1 MSIRRETYYG
11 VLADKLRA
19 IPGVKTF
26 SRRLQ
31 HVNDVPAA
39 QQPAIYLA
47 QTGQVPL
54 YQPGRT
60 IIWEL
65 SADIYVYVR
74 DPKGKEPGPIINP
87 LMDAIVEMFKP
98 DNAMVNACTFGGLCH
113 KVELG
118 QIATDEGTMGEQAIA
133 IIPVTMT
140 VVGTPI

>member
-1 MSIRRETYYG
+1 MSIQRETYYG
-11 VLADKLRA
+11 ELFNRLKA
-19 IPGVKTF
+19 ITGLKTVG
-26 SRRLQ
+26 RRLL
-31 HVNDVPAA
+31 HVNEVPAG
-39 QQPAIYLA
+39 QQPALFLA

-65 SADIYVYVR
+65 SADIYLYVR
-74 DPKGKEPGPIINP
+74 DPKGAAPGPIINP
-87 LMDAIVEMFKP
+87 LMDAIVDVFKP
-98 DNAMVNACTFGGLCH
+98 DNAMVNACTFGGICH

>member
-1 MSIRRETYYG
+1 MSTRRELYYG
-11 VLADKLRA
+11 TLADKLKA

-26 SRRLQ
+26 GRRLL
-31 HVNDVPAA
+31 HVNEVPAG
-39 QQPAIYLA
+39 QQPAIFLA

-60 IIWEL
+60 IMWEL
-65 SADIYVYVR
+65 SADIYLYVR
-74 DPKGKEPGPIINP
+74 DPKGKDPGPLMNP
-87 LMDAIVEMFKP
+87 IMDALCEVFKP